1 MDKKNR
7 VRYLNMDQEK
17 LEKKLLQEF
26 EKTQINRPKIP
37 KEDQHPFLYLQ
48 TFNNLIGYF
57 KRKPGPYDDMFTWT
71 QKHQEFT
78 KINIPNEFEKSY
90 RTGYSNENEGSK
102 ANEKND
108 KFDKLAGKGEKVNDQ
123 NKLEKKSKFEKPRDA
138 FENLEKF
145 GKSDKMEKN
154 QDKFE
159 KNEKIDRNNEKNIKN
174 EKYRAIPSKS
184 KGIEENKNAS
194 ETNKTKSLTN
204 IQGHLGY
211 LEGIDLG
218 TVNTIQ
224 DLLNHGQFI
233 ENLKKSEERKKLC
246 SVETK
251 ECFRKRPI
259 YYINCGNTSKLGYKK
274 ENWLE
279 LTSERSASMI
289 KNYEANLI
297 SSEKL
302 IKHRGVFNL
311 SRLRDKKMNNPSKTC
326 KTENFEDLKN
336 DIRDKYYLNP
346 FDMRNYCLNKIIS
359 KMNSKKIEELDDPLG
374 KSAYFSWNHT
384 PIETPTPISK
394 RVFNN
399 SNFNKTISPNANTNK
414 NFYHMSDF
422 ESEKEIE
429 SQKKCM
435 I

>member
-57 KRKPGPYDDMFTWT
+57 KRKPGPYEDMFTWT

-90 RTGYSNENEGSK
+90 KKGARLSETEISK
-102 ANEKND
+102 ETEKND
-108 KFDKLAGKGEKVNDQ
+108 KFDKFTDKTEKSGKPSDYEKSEKNFKFDKSGDLEQLGKTDKVERN
-123 NKLEKKSKFEKPRDA
+123 NEKL
-138 FENLEKF
+138 
-145 GKSDKMEKN
+145 GKSDKIE
-154 QDKFE
+154 
-159 KNEKIDRNNEKNIKN
+159 RNNEKNKN
-174 EKYRAIPSKS
+174 EKFQTIASKS
-184 KGIEENKNAS
+184 KGNEENKTPS
-194 ETNKTKSLTN
+194 ERLKNKNLIN
-204 IQGHLGY
+204 NQGYLGY
-211 LEGIDLG
+211 LDGIDLG

-233 ENLKKSEERKKLC
+233 ENLKKSEERKKLN
-246 SVETK
+246 SVEVGEGSK
-251 ECFRKRPI
+251 KKPK
-259 YYINCGNTSKLGYKK
+259 YYNKSINSPKLGYKK

-279 LTSERSASMI
+279 LSSERSANMI

-297 SSEKL
+297 SSENL
-302 IKHRGVFNL
+302 IKHRRVFNL
-311 SRLRDKKMNNPSKTC
+311 SRLRDRKMNAASQTC
-326 KTENFEDLKN
+326 KTENFEDMQDDLK
-336 DIRDKYYLNP
+336 DKYYLNP

-359 KMNSKKIEELDDPLG
+359 KMDSRKIEELEDPLG
-374 KSAYFSWNHT
+374 RREHFSFNHT
-384 PIETPTPISK
+384 PVETPTPMARK
-394 RVFNN
+394 VFNN
-399 SNFNKTISPNANTNK
+399 GNNDGPTSPKANINKKIYPLP
-414 NFYHMSDF
+414 DL
-422 ESEKEIE
+422 ESEKELGMP
-429 SQKKCM
+429 KKCL